1 MFMKG
6 CIQMINI
13 KVRLF
18 AALRKN
24 RNKESV
30 INLPQGSTIKDI
42 IINLNIPESEAAILL
57 VNGKRANLEDCLK
70 DNDVVAIFPAVGGG

>member
-6 CIQMINI
+6 CFYMINI

-18 AALRKN
+18 ATLRKN
-24 RNKESV
+24 HNKE
-30 INLPQGSTIKDI
+30 IIIKLPQESTIKDI

-57 VNGKRANLEDCLK
+57 VNGKRANLEDSLK